1 MHVLSSQWLIR
12 WKLNQF
18 DPMSS
23 CIHMKCDML
32 TCLSLVRAT
41 YLPACR
47 YKQLWHSLGYNR
59 ILAARPPMTS
69 IMFPIQ
75 GQLLAANFTHKLLQ
89 KARAHPK
96 APILVH
102 LFSGGG
108 FIFMGW
114 VFQLLAELKS
124 PEAEAVRSR
133 IAGVVLD
140 SSPAMVTADVSSR
153 ALVAAALGRPAE
165 GIEAE
170 LPWLIKP
177 AAAIVDGYLRLPYV
191 KDALVGMD
199 TAWMQQA
206 PACPKLFLYSDADVL
221 VQPQVVE
228 GFMQQ
233 QEKRGSRTYSY
244 KWKDSAHV
252 DHYRRYPQEYKQ
264 QLQQFVQRALSSWA
278 LTHQGKQQDV

>member
-1 MHVLSSQWLIR
+1 M
-12 WKLNQF
+12 
-18 DPMSS
+18 
-23 CIHMKCDML
+23 
-32 TCLSLVRAT
+32 
-41 YLPACR
+41 
-47 YKQLWHSLGYNR
+47 GYNR

-89 KARAHPK
+89 KAKAHPT
-96 APILVH
+96 APIIIH

-114 VFQLLAELKS
+114 VFQLLAELNN
-124 PEAEAVRSR
+124 ADADAVRGR

-140 SSPAMVTADVSSR
+140 SSPAMVSADVSTR

-165 GIEAE
+165 GIERE

-199 TAWMQQA
+199 KAWMQQA
-206 PACPKLFLYSDADVL
+206 PSCPKLFLYSDADVL
-221 VQPQVVE
+221 VQPEVVE

-233 QEKRGSRTYSY
+233 QQKRGSATYSY

-252 DHYRRYPQEYKQ
+252 DHYRQYPEEYKQ
-264 QLQQFVQRALSSWA
+264 QLQQFAQRVLASWA
-278 LTHQGKQQDV
+278 AAAASAAGAEGAAEAGAAGGGAKKAHHV